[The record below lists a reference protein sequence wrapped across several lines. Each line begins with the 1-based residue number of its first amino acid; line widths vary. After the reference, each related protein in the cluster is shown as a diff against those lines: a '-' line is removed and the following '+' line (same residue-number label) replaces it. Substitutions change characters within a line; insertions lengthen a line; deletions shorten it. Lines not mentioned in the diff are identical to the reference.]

1 MNEEI
6 QRWEEYERKR
16 AEYLLNKKP
25 ERYILLG
32 AGMQGFHIVD
42 TIKEKYD
49 YGNGKC
55 GYSFIPDFTKE
66 GFREEDRY
74 YNLKDLV
81 NELNYLDFQ
90 VNGEL
95 YDEHYHIICDKK
107 RLHSQING
115 KLDMAL
121 NHLVTNDSFKIEY
134 QDIDFNSMSGE
145 KIIIDVNVSKEGFEG
160 INVDN
165 NHPLLDNLL
174 SNELFDK
181 FFKVINNYESELE
194 GSDDSFDAA
203 KVDALI
209 ELKTRLFESIHKDQ
223 DLKNQLNFM

>member
-1 MNEEI
+1 MNEEL

-32 AGMQGFHIVD
+32 AGMQGFHIAD
-42 TIKEKYD
+42 SIKEKYD
-49 YGNGKC
+49 YGNEKS
-55 GYSFIPDFTKE
+55 GYVFIPDFTE
-66 GFREEDRY
+66 VGFREDDKH

-115 KLDMAL
+115 KLDMVL

-194 GSDDSFDAA
+194 SSDDSFDAA

>member
-1 MNEEI
+1 MNEEL

-25 ERYILLG
+25 ERYLLLG
-32 AGMQGFHIVD
+32 AGMQGFFIAD
-42 TIKEKYD
+42 SIKEKYD
-49 YGNGKC
+49 YGNEKS
-55 GYSFIPDFTKE
+55 GYVFIPDFTKE
-66 GFREEDRY
+66 GFREDDRH

-115 KLDMAL
+115 KLDMVL

-194 GSDDSFDAA
+194 SSDDSFDAA